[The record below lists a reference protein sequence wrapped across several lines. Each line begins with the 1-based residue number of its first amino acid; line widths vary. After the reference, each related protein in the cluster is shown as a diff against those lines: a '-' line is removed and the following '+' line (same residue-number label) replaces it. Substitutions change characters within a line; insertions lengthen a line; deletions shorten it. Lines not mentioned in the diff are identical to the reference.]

1 MDAKETKAR
10 KFLDEYNRIVDR
22 FVNDMMYMEE
32 KNIAL
37 LYLRV
42 AVFEDISFLQA
53 VRKYE
58 CCRAEAE
65 PVQEDGGKIT
75 IKTAYHLN
83 PRRHRL
89 KIPPL
94 LKSRLSGSA
103 IRILSELI
111 DK

>member
-10 KFLDEYNRIVDR
+10 KFLDENNRIVDR
-22 FVNDMMYMEE
+22 FVNDMMCMVD
-32 KNIAL
+32 KKITL

-42 AVFEDISFLQA
+42 ALFEDISFLQA

-58 CCRAEAE
+58 CCRAESDR
-65 PVQEDGGKIT
+65 VLEDGGKIT
-75 IKTAYHLN
+75 IKTAYNLF

-94 LKSRLSGSA
+94 LKSRLRGSA
-103 IRILSELI
+103 IRILSDLI
-111 DK
+111 GK